1 MKRIGQLFGT
11 LVVVL
16 GFLGAVTAWWAMRPL
31 SLANQTVD
39 ISIEPQTTVRGIAQV
54 VADAGVDVEPV
65 LLYGFFRLSGQSRK
79 LRAGSYEISEGESL
93 LDLLRKLSRGEESL
107 KAVGLIDGWTFKQF
121 RAALAKAPNLN
132 HDSQGLSDAEL
143 MTRLGKAVS
152 TLGKLSFSV
161 SREAD
166 ITHWADAGEQLL
178 DLRVQGPFKGRGT
191 LHQLAEK
198 SLKAYWTTGDPET
211 VSAAMEKFLNDN
223 RNALLEHSPVPKA
236 DQANYREWAKKL
248 AEWLYGTE
256 HIAIHYSIDYDGI
269 DIRKLSPGTRGIVLL
284 LLYLALDEGDDR
296 PLIIDQPEENLDPK
310 SIFDELVGLFLAAKQ
325 KRQVI
330 LVTHNANLVVNTDAD
345 QIIVASVGPHRPG
358 ELPPISYMSGGLESV
373 HIRKAV
379 CDILEGGER
388 AFQERARRL
397 RVSLDR

>member
-79 LRAGSYEISEGESL
+79 LRAGSYEISQGESL

-143 MTRLGKAVS
+143 MTRLGKPGVPPEGHFFPD
-152 TLGKLSFSV
+152 TYTYGKGAS
-161 SREAD
+161 E
-166 ITHWADAGEQLL
+166 
-178 DLRVQGPFKGRGT
+178 LRVMERALHAMDKHLATAWAQRDTSIILKSPDEALILASIVEKETGKESDRGMISSVFHNRLRINMPLQTDPTVIYGMGDAFDGNLRRVDLLSDHPWNTYTRKGLPPT
-191 LHQLAEK
+191 
-198 SLKAYWTTGDPET
+198 PI
-211 VSAAMEKFLNDN
+211 AMPG
-223 RNALLEHSPVPKA
+223 RNALRATMHPDSSKALYFVARGDGSSVFSETLEA
-236 DQANYREWAKKL
+236 
-248 AEWLYGTE
+248 
-256 HIAIHYSIDYDGI
+256 
-269 DIRKLSPGTRGIVLL
+269 
-284 LLYLALDEGDDR
+284 
-296 PLIIDQPEENLDPK
+296 
-310 SIFDELVGLFLAAKQ
+310 
-325 KRQVI
+325 
-330 LVTHNANLVVNTDAD
+330 HNAAVNRY
-345 QIIVASVGPHRPG
+345 QR
-358 ELPPISYMSGGLESV
+358 GG
-373 HIRKAV
+373 
-379 CDILEGGER
+379 
-388 AFQERARRL
+388 
-397 RVSLDR
+397 VSQPSNGAQAK